1 MNLNNTKIGSQLFI
15 GLVTMLILV
24 IILGV
29 VAYIQTNKIHQQTED
44 MYNHPLVVR
53 RSIGLLESDVYA
65 IHRDMKDIFIS
76 TSDEEIS
83 QNINQIEIW
92 KANAFEQIDILY
104 KQYLGPKADVD
115 SIRNAFIKWNSMREE
130 TLRLLRQGNIKEAA
144 NRTRTHGVAG
154 NQVLIITDHIK
165 KVDDFSKNKGEQL
178 YYSSK
183 DLLISLNWQ
192 LMLFI
197 FGILVFSIIIFYYL
211 IRNIRR
217 PLALLNDATN
227 KFQDGDLNSRCTY
240 KLKNEFGVLTDSFN
254 SLAESVKLN
263 SEVSDKTEKISKV
276 MLSQDDSRIFFSKT
290 LQTLSEYT
298 HSQLAAVYLLSDDRK
313 SYIHFESIGTDENAR
328 TSFDARLLDG
338 EFGSAVSSQ
347 KIQHI
352 KGISEDTRFK
362 FNTVSGNFI
371 PHEIVTIP
379 IISGNETIA
388 IISLASLKAYSK
400 KSIRFIENIF
410 DTMCARVEGVL
421 AYRKIKEFS
430 EKLGIQN
437 SELEV
442 QKNELSAQSAEL
454 SEQNS
459 ELEMQKLQLD
469 EANRLKTSFLS
480 NMSHELRT
488 PLNSVIALTGVL
500 NRRLAKKISE
510 EEYGYLEVIERNGKH
525 LLSLINDILDIS
537 RIEAGKEEIEIT
549 RFNINNLISEL
560 TIMIQPQADQKS
572 LKIDHLNNNKE
583 ISITS
588 DLNKCRHIL
597 QNLLGNAVKF
607 TEKGKVEISATE
619 NEKVVIIKVI
629 DTGIGITESQQM
641 HIFDEF
647 RQADGSTSRKYGG
660 TGLGLAIAKKYSNL
674 LGGTVTVISSPGN
687 GSEFT
692 LTLPKRLDA
701 ENNLIKDEPDAT
713 FKNSLQRIKPFI
725 KPNNSE
731 STILL
736 VEDSEPAVVQ
746 IKDFMEES
754 GYRILVAHDGREALE
769 IINNTIPDA
778 MILDLMMP
786 DVDGFQLLKTLREAE
801 PTANIPVLIL
811 TAKHITSDELKFLKR
826 NNIHQLIQ
834 KGDVNRNELLN
845 SVSSMVNKETKVPEL
860 IERKKQNIK
869 GKPVVLVVEDN
880 PDNMTTVKA
889 IMADDFTVIEAV
901 DGFEGVE
908 MAKKHKPNLIL
919 MDIELP
925 GMDGIKA
932 FKTIRN
938 DTRLQHIPVI
948 ALTASAMT
956 TERETILAYGLD
968 AYIAKPINEKDFFKT
983 INEVLYGK

>member
-1 MNLNNTKIGSQLFI
+1 MNLNDTKIGSQLFI
-15 GLVTMLILV
+15 GLATMLILV

-44 MYNHPLVVR
+44 MYNHPFVVR
-53 RSIGLLESDVYA
+53 RAIGLLESDVYA

-76 TSDEEIS
+76 TGDEEIS

-92 KANAFEQIDILY
+92 KVNAFEQIDILY
-104 KQYLGPKADVD
+104 KLYLGPKSDID
-115 SIRNAFIKWNSMREE
+115 SIMNAFIKWNSMRVE
-130 TLRLLRQGNIKEAA
+130 TIRLLRQGNVKEAA

-154 NQVLIITDHIK
+154 KQVILITGLIK
-165 KVDDFSKNKGEQL
+165 KVDNFAKAKADAL
-178 YYSSK
+178 YISSR
-183 DLLISLNWQ
+183 DLLFGLNKQ
-192 LMLFI
+192 LILFI
-197 FGILVFSIIIFYYL
+197 LGILFFSIIIFYYL
-211 IRNIRR
+211 IRNIRK
-217 PLALLNDATN
+217 PLTLLNEATK
-227 KFQDGDLNSRCTY
+227 KFHDGDLNSRCTY
-240 KLKNEFGVLTDSFN
+240 TLKNEFGVLTDSFN

-263 SEVSDKTEKISKV
+263 SETSDKTEKLSKV
-276 MLSQDDSRIFFSKT
+276 MLSQEDTKIFFSKT
-290 LQTLSEYT
+290 LQTLAEYT
-298 HSQLAAVYLLSDDRK
+298 HSQLAAVYLLSEDKK
-313 SYIHFESIGTDENAR
+313 SYTHFESIGTNENAR
-328 TSFDARLLDG
+328 TTFNARQLEG
-338 EFGSAVSSQ
+338 EFGQAIYSG
-347 KIQHI
+347 KIQLI
-352 KGISEDTRFK
+352 KDISDDTRFK
-362 FNTVSGNFI
+362 FNTVCGDFI
-371 PHEIVTIP
+371 PHEIITIP

-400 KSIRFIENIF
+400 KSIHFIENIF
-410 DTMCARVEGVL
+410 DTMCARVEGIL

-442 QKNELSAQSAEL
+442 QKTELTAQSAEL

-459 ELEMQKLQLD
+459 ELEMQKIQLD
-469 EANRLKTSFLS
+469 EANRLKTNFLS

-488 PLNSVIALTGVL
+488 PLNSVIALSGVL
-500 NRRLAKKISE
+500 NRRLVKKITE
-510 EEYGYLEVIERNGKH
+510 EEYSYLGVIERNGKH

-537 RIEAGKEEIEIT
+537 RIEAGKEEIELT

-572 LKIDHLNNNKE
+572 LELDHLNNNKE

-588 DLNKCRHIL
+588 DVNKCRHIL
-597 QNLLGNAVKF
+597 QNLIGNAVKF
-607 TEKGKVEISATE
+607 TEKGKVEISAYE
-619 NEKVVIIKVI
+619 NGNEILIKVI

-692 LTLPKRLDA
+692 LTLPKQLDS
-701 ENNLIKDEPDAT
+701 ENIVIEDETDAT
-713 FKNSLQRIKPFI
+713 FKHSLQRIKPFVNSI
-725 KPNNSE
+725 ASE

-736 VEDSEPAVVQ
+736 VEDSEPAIIQ

-769 IINNTIPDA
+769 IINKTVPDA

-786 DVDGFQLLKTLREAE
+786 DVDGFEMLETLRNAE

-845 SVSSMVNKETKVPEL
+845 SVASMVHKETKEKVS
-860 IERKKQNIK
+860 IERKKQKIK
-869 GKPVVLVVEDN
+869 GKPIVLIVEDN

-889 IMADDFTVIEAV
+889 IMAEDFTVIEAV

-938 DTRLQHIPVI
+938 DVKLQHIPVI

-956 TERETILAYGLD
+956 AEREAILAYGLD